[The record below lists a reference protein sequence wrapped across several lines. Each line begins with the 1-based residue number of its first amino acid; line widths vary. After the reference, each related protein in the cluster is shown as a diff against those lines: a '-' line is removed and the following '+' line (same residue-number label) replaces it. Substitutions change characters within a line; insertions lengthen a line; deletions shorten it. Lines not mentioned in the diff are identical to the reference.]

1 MSVRWT
7 LRSHLAGKEQIYRAT
22 DLREL
27 IIKRTGVV
35 ISTQQLCNLL
45 NEPPKM
51 IRLSTIEILCSALNA
66 KLSDFLEVTPRTLK
80 PDNKRKLSFKNTPKG
95 KIGVKSFPQATNYKK

>member
-7 LRSHLAGKEQIYRAT
+7 LRTHLAEKEQIYRAT
-22 DLREL
+22 DLKKL

-45 NEPPKM
+45 NDSPKM
-51 IRLSTIEILCSALNA
+51 IRLSSIEILCSALGS
-66 KLSDFLEVTPRTLK
+66 KLSDFLDVTPRVLK
-80 PDNKRKLSFKNTPKG
+80 PENRRKLSYKNTPKG